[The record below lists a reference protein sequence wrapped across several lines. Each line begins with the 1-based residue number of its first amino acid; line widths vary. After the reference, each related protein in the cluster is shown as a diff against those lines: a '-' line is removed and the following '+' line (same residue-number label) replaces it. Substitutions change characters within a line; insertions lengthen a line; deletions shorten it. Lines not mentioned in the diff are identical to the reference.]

1 MPQKFPQQVQTDARP
16 PHSQEFP
23 QTGVPTAGAGGD
35 NPLVSHHRHP
45 VSTDEAPAAIGA
57 YSQGVISN
65 GLLFCSGQIPLD
77 PESGELIEGGV
88 GDQTRRCLDNLSA
101 VCEAA
106 GAKLA
111 DAVRLT
117 VYCADLSGDW
127 QEINEAYGSYFGD
140 EGAPA
145 RAAIG
150 VAALPRG
157 ARVEI
162 DAVVALPD

>member
-1 MPQKFPQQVQTDARP
+1 
-16 PHSQEFP
+16 
-23 QTGVPTAGAGGD
+23 
-35 NPLVSHHRHP
+35 VSHHRHP
-45 VSTDEAPAAIGA
+45 VSTDDAPAAIGA

-88 GDQTRRCLDNLSA
+88 GDQTRRCLDNLAA
-101 VCEAA
+101 VCGAA
-106 GAKLA
+106 GATLG
-111 DAVRLT
+111 DAVRVT
-117 VYCADLSGDW
+117 VYAADLAGDW
-127 QEINEAYGSYFGD
+127 AEINEAYAVYFGD
-140 EGAPA
+140 DPPA